1 MSHENVDALRG
12 GFEAF
17 NSADIERILAFTH
30 ADFDAVVP
38 PAFSAEPDTY
48 RGHDGVRRYFRSFL
62 DAMDEVNFH
71 AERFWDAGETVV
83 VTVRLTAKGKRTA
96 IPVEQRFTQVW
107 AIRDGKALSVRTYT
121 SPSEALAAAG
131 LTE

>member
-1 MSHENVDALRG
+1 MSQADVDALKG

-17 NSADIERILAFTH
+17 NSADIGRILAFID
-30 ADFDAVVP
+30 ADFEAVIP

-62 DAMDEVNFH
+62 EAMDDVRFH
-71 AERFWDAGETVV
+71 AERFWDAGEKVV
-83 VTVRLTAKGKRTA
+83 VAVRLTAKGKRTA

-107 AIRDGKALSVRTYT
+107 AIRDGKALSVRAYL
-121 SPSEALAAAG
+121 SPAEALESVG
-131 LTE
+131 LRE